1 MPNTITYA
9 SLTNVL
15 PNQRLLMYQR
25 IFNTNSPIE
34 LHGTYIWSVKVA
46 AAIQPLLSTLEV
58 ALRNSIH
65 TCGTQFIAPNWYEVL
80 STRVRTQFNQP
91 SRDRANIQW
100 HRSQVSDT
108 KRKLRQRTPPNGL
121 NRHDLLVAKMDFGFW
136 DNLLRECFSVNG
148 DTNALWP
155 QCTSSVF
162 PNLPSGYTNATVQ
175 DEISKLRD
183 LRNDIA
189 HNSPVWKVRT
199 VNDEQ
204 SAIMYLNQQ
213 IDKIIEV
220 IGWLSIDKVNWIQV
234 HMLQAEAKRIA
245 TKDYLYLC
253 QRKNMNPVSFSHFR
267 RSLRKQFKNLNA
279 DNFTI
284 VNTNSDSLFMLIKM
298 TK

>member
-1 MPNTITYA
+1 MPNTITYT
-9 SLTNVL
+9 SLSNVL

-25 IFNTNSPIE
+25 IFNTTTPIE

-80 STRVRTQFNQP
+80 STELRTQFNQP
-91 SRDRANIQW
+91 KRDRANIQW
-100 HRSQVSDT
+100 HHSQVTDT
-108 KRKLRQRTPPNGL
+108 KRKLKTPPNGL
-121 NRHDLLVAKMDFGFW
+121 TKHDLLVAKMDFGFW

-148 DTNALWP
+148 DTKALWP

-175 DEISKLRD
+175 SEISKLRD

-189 HNSPVWKVRT
+189 HNSPVWKVRS
-199 VNDEQ
+199 VIDEQ
-204 SAIMYLNQQ
+204 SAILYLNQQ

-220 IGWLSIDKVNWIQV
+220 IGWLSTDKVNWIQV

-245 TKDYLYLC
+245 TKEYLYLC
-253 QRKNMNPVSFSHFR
+253 QRKNINPVSFSRFKR
-267 RSLRKQFKNLNA
+267 DLRKQFKNLNA

>member
-9 SLTNVL
+9 SLSNVL

-65 TCGTQFIAPNWYEVL
+65 TCGTQFIATNWYEVL

-100 HRSQVSDT
+100 HHSQVNET
-108 KRKLRQRTPPNGL
+108 KRKLRSRTPPSGL
-121 NRHDLLVAKMDFGFW
+121 TRHDLLVAKMDFGFW
-136 DNLLRECFSVNG
+136 DNLLRECFSLNG

-175 DEISKLRD
+175 NEISKLRD

-189 HNSPVWKVRT
+189 HNSPVWKVRS
-199 VNDEQ
+199 VIDEQ
-204 SAIMYLNQQ
+204 SAILYLNQQ

-220 IGWLSIDKVNWIQV
+220 IGWLSTDKVNWIQV

-245 TKDYLYLC
+245 SKDFLYLC
-253 QRKNMNPVSFSHFR
+253 QRKNMNPVCFSSFKR
-267 RSLRKQFKNLNA
+267 NLRKQFKNLHTEQ
-279 DNFTI
+279 FTVI
-284 VNTNSDSLFMLIKM
+284 HTNNESLYML
-298 TK
+298 TKISK

>member
-1 MPNTITYA
+1 MPNTITYT
-9 SLTNVL
+9 SLSNVL

-25 IFNTNSPIE
+25 IFNTTTPIE

-91 SRDRANIQW
+91 KRDRANIQW
-100 HRSQVSDT
+100 HHSQVTDT
-108 KRKLRQRTPPNGL
+108 KRKLKTPPNGL
-121 NRHDLLVAKMDFGFW
+121 TKHDLLVAKMDFGFW

-148 DTNALWP
+148 DTKALWP

-175 DEISKLRD
+175 SEISKLRD

-189 HNSPVWKVRT
+189 HNSPVWKVRS
-199 VNDEQ
+199 VIDEQ
-204 SAIMYLNQQ
+204 SAILYLNQQ

-220 IGWLSIDKVNWIQV
+220 IGWLSTDKMNWIQV

-245 TKDYLYLC
+245 TKEYLYLC
-253 QRKNMNPVSFSHFR
+253 QRKNINPVSFSRFKR
-267 RSLRKQFKNLNA
+267 DLRKQFKNLNA